1 MSGAKRSRRYGTP
14 AIGAR
19 DQHTARS
26 GQGKRGPVGNR
37 FGMLYEIQGDKISRW
52 TVYDDS
58 HAALEAAGLQE

>member
-1 MSGAKRSRRYGTP
+1 
-14 AIGAR
+14 
-19 DQHTARS
+19 
-26 GQGKRGPVGNR
+26 VGNR